1 VEQEMRRTKKL
12 QGVLVGV
19 ALSGLCGAASAQTP
33 ETTTLAVPG
42 RSNSA
47 PWVATHGRLVAVAWA
62 AAAGS
67 ASDIVVALSHDDGVT
82 FGPPVQ
88 VNRVA
93 GDARV
98 SGEIPPRVALHQRA
112 GAAAPD
118 VIVAWNAKDQ
128 GTEIKIARSS
138 DGGRS
143 FGPPQSM
150 QTAGAAGDRGWH
162 SLAVDGD
169 GVAHVLWLDHRGL
182 AESAERAAGTMASA
196 TAAGHQHKG
205 EHDGDAMAQRSS
217 LRYAALGGSAS
228 VDRALTPGVCYC
240 CKTAVVALP
249 DGRLVSAWRHVYAGN
264 LRDIAYT
271 ESRDAGRTFAAPARV
286 SEDGWAINGCPDD
299 GPALA
304 AADGGEVHIVWPT
317 VIPGAEP
324 IGALFYASRRDGD
337 FATRTRV
344 PTLGA
349 PKPSHPQVAVDGT
362 GQLFIAW
369 DEILDGVRAA
379 AFTTGVRAADSA
391 VRFSMPQRLATA
403 GPTLYP
409 VMAPLARGVIAAWTA
424 GAPGASVIHVRRL
437 SAAATPS
444 TAPLAASQVPAPMQ
458 GHQPPPRADH
468 MQHRFD
474 DPAAY
479 AKSFDD
485 PARDAWQM
493 PARVIDTLALG
504 TGARVAD
511 IGAGTGYF
519 STRLAKSAAKPA
531 VFAVDI
537 EPAMV
542 GYLTK
547 RAAAEGLANMRAVQ
561 ASADSP
567 NLPEPV
573 DVVLVVDTFHHIG
586 NRAAYFGGVRQRLRP
601 GGRVAIIDFRKD
613 APGEGPPA
621 HFRFTP
627 GQITAEMGEAGYVLD
642 ASHDFLPRQHFLIY
656 RVR

>member
-1 VEQEMRRTKKL
+1 VF
-12 QGVLVGV
+12 
-19 ALSGLCGAASAQTP
+19 AQTP
-33 ETTTLAVPG
+33 GTATLSVPG

-47 PWVATHGRLVAVAWA
+47 PWVATHGRVVAVAWA

-67 ASDIVVALSHDDGVT
+67 ARDIVGAVSHDEGAT

-118 VIVAWNAKDQ
+118 VVVAWNAKDQ
-128 GTEIKIARSS
+128 GTEIKIARST

-143 FGPPQSM
+143 FGPPQSL
-150 QTAGAAGDRGWH
+150 QSAGAAGDRGWH
-162 SLAVDGD
+162 SLAIDGE

-182 AESAERAAGTMASA
+182 AEPRAGSAEAKAEAA
-196 TAAGHQHKG
+196 HQHKG
-205 EHDGDAMAQRSS
+205 EHDGVAMAQRSS
-217 LRYAALGGSAS
+217 LRYATAGGSTS

-240 CKTAVVALP
+240 CKTAVVALS
-249 DGRLVSAWRHVYAGN
+249 DGRLVAAWRHVYPGN

-271 ESRDAGRTFAAPARV
+271 ESRDAGRTFTAPARV

-304 AADGGEVHIVWPT
+304 AADGAVHVVWPT

-324 IGALFYASRRDGD
+324 IGALFYAARRDGG
-337 FATRTRV
+337 FGVRSRV

-362 GQLFIAW
+362 GQLFVAW
-369 DEILDGVRAA
+369 DEVLDGVRAA
-379 AFTTGVRAADSA
+379 AFTSGGRGADGA
-391 VRFSMPQRLATA
+391 VRFGVPQRLAVS

-409 VMAPLARGVIAAWTA
+409 ALAPLAHGVVAAWTA
-424 GAPGASVIHVRRL
+424 GPPGASAIHVRRL
-437 SAAATPS
+437 SAAPPS
-444 TAPLAASQVPAPMQ
+444 TTTLAASQVPAPMQ
-458 GHQPPPRADH
+458 GHQPPPGADH

-485 PARDAWQM
+485 PARDAWQL
-493 PARVIDTLALG
+493 PARVIDALALG
-504 TGARVAD
+504 TNAKVAD

-519 STRLAKSAAKPA
+519 STRLAKSAAKPV

-561 ASADSP
+561 ASPATP

-573 DVVLVVDTFHHIG
+573 DVVLVVDTFHYIG
-586 NRAAYFGGVRQRLRP
+586 NRAAYFAAIRPQLRP
-601 GGRVAIIDFRKD
+601 GGRVAIIDFRTD
-613 APGEGPPA
+613 APGEGPPSA
-621 HFRFTP
+621 FRFTP
-627 GQITAEMGEAGYVLD
+627 DQITADMTAAGFVLD
-642 ASHDFLPRQHFLIY
+642 AQLDFLPRQHFLIY
-656 RVR
+656 RAR